1 MPGFQTPH
9 EPDHYGCIQ
18 VMPRAHYCSHLVSS
32 GGEEQGINCIGQ
44 YRDTLSRR
52 SSSNG
57 IVAHRR
63 RDGQD
68 GVRPGEDLTLDGSCC
83 VGQDKAPVA
92 LSLFN
97 EWCVQLYDVRQ
108 VAGAGYPCSRIAQ
121 QCVALIESIRLQRM
135 AQAHHS
141 LAQRSIMQ
149 ETLEFRPRLFPE
161 ARPSKSQIAKLPQ
174 SARLC
179 IRSYLHKLRR

>member
-9 EPDHYGCIQ
+9 EPDDYGCTQ
-18 VMPRAHYCSHLVSS
+18 VMPRAHCCSRLVSS

-44 YRDTLSRR
+44 DRDTLSRR
-52 SSSNG
+52 SSSNS

-68 GVRPGEDLTLDGSCC
+68 GVRPGEDLTLDGPCY
-83 VGQDKAPVA
+83 VGQGKAPVA

-108 VAGAGYPCSRIAQ
+108 VAGVGDPRSRIAQ

-141 LAQRSIMQ
+141 LAQRAIME

-161 ARPSKSQIAKLPQ
+161 PRPSKNPTAQLSERA
-174 SARLC
+174 SA
-179 IRSYLHKLRR
+179 Y